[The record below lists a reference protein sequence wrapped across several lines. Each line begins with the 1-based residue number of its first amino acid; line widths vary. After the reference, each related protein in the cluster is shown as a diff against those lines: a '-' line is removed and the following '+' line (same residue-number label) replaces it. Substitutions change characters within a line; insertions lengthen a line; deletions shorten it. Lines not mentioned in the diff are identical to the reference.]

1 MKIIDV
7 TKKNKFNI
15 TVLFE
20 NGEKLYLAYEIFVK
34 NGIKK
39 NMDISANRLSS
50 LVKENQI
57 YNIKQRTGRLLA
69 RRSYSVNELRI
80 KLKQKGYDSILTD
93 NVLNDLIQKGY
104 LDDIKFAEIFAE
116 ENIKRKL
123 WSTQKIKAELMKKGV
138 DKTVINEVL
147 SNKLLGFNDIENA
160 AVLTEKKFNIL
171 KLHNYEQK
179 KLKLKLFNYLSG
191 KGYNYSVSNEAIDKV
206 LGNMNESQ

>member
-7 TKKNKFNI
+7 TKKDKFNI

-39 NMDISANRLSS
+39 NTDISANRLSS
-50 LVKENQI
+50 LIKENQI
-57 YNIKQRTGRLLA
+57 YSIKQRTGRLLA
-69 RRSYSVNELRI
+69 RRSHSVNELRI
-80 KLKQKGYDSILTD
+80 KLKQKGYDNILID
-93 NVLNDLIQKGY
+93 DVLNDLIQKGY

-123 WSTQKIKAELMKKGV
+123 WSTEKIKTELMKKGV
-138 DKTVINEVL
+138 DRAVINEVL
-147 SNKLLGFNDIENA
+147 SNKFPGFNDIENA
-160 AVLTEKKFNIL
+160 AVLAEKKFNIL
-171 KLHNYEQK
+171 KSHNYEKK

-191 KGYNYSVSNEAIDKV
+191 KGYNYSVSSEAIDKV
-206 LGNMNESQ
+206 LGNMNESR